1 MDYLVGLL
9 LLVLTTAVINN
20 FVFHFF
26 VGICPYIGVSR
37 RLDTALG
44 MGLAVTFV
52 MAVAAALSWGITYA
66 LLRPDAPLALAVCR
80 LFAPGTASVDLSV
93 LKYLVYIFLIA
104 SAVQF
109 VEMYLRKVFPPL
121 YKAFGVFLPLITTNC
136 CILFAC
142 LEIGSDRRMSG
153 GAEAWDLAQA
163 LAYAVAAGL
172 GFTLAIVIMAGIRE
186 ELDHADVPQALRG
199 PAIVLI
205 IAGILAMAFLGFAGV
220 DAGVARLFGR

>member
-1 MDYLVGLL
+1 MDYVVGLL
-9 LLVLTTAVINN
+9 LVVLTTAVINN
-20 FVFHFF
+20 FVFHYF

-37 RLDTALG
+37 RVDMALG
-44 MGLAVTFV
+44 MGLAVSFV
-52 MAVAAALSWGITYA
+52 MAVAATLSWVFTYF
-66 LLRPDAPLALAVCR
+66 LLRPDAPLALAICR
-80 LFAPGTASVDLSV
+80 LFSPGTATVDLSV

-109 VEMYLRKVFPPL
+109 VEMYVRKFFPPL

-142 LEIGSDRRMSG
+142 LEIGSDRRMFG

-163 LAYAVAAGL
+163 LVYALAAGL

-186 ELDHADVPQALRG
+186 ELDHADVPRSLQG
-199 PAIVLI
+199 PAIVLV
-205 IAGILAMAFLGFAGV
+205 IAGILAMAFMGFTGV
-220 DAGVARLFGR
+220 DGGVARLVGR